1 MHEAFPA
8 FGPKTKRERESRDRK
23 REGGREGEREKER
36 LRRDSDDAAREKRT
50 L

>member
-1 MHEAFPA
+1 VEKKQKSA
-8 FGPKTKRERESRDRK
+8 TKRRK
-23 REGGREGEREKER
+23 EGGKEGGREGEREKER